1 MKNVS
6 FRLYDFVFTG
16 VLLVYAG
23 LIFVSISGLLIGL
36 VSTLIVQNPT
46 QQFRNEAAAILL
58 SIATLPI
65 SCGIAIAG
73 AWRLNSSKSY
83 LLSWLP
89 LLLPLVSV
97 AIIYLVTAR

>member
-6 FRLYDFVFTG
+6 FRLYEFVFTG
-16 VLLVYAG
+16 ILLLYAG
-23 LIFVSISGLLIGL
+23 VIFVSISCLLIGL

-46 QQFRNEAAAILL
+46 QQFRSEVAAILL
-58 SIATLPI
+58 STVTLPI

-83 LLSWLP
+83 LLAWLP

-97 AIIYLVTAR
+97 AIIYLVAAR